1 MTQSSYEMG
10 CAPVLTDD
18 VSLKVF
24 LDHLMKLAVQ
34 SSTVCSNERIRRFHE
49 ITIVF
54 LWCLHHPMCAYFP
67 IEEESEKEKS
77 ISGLEWEYAPGV
89 PDKEDKWHLIPE
101 FMRVICCFMYLW
113 NRHEVW

>member
-67 IEEESEKEKS
+67 IE
-77 ISGLEWEYAPGV
+77 GV
-89 PDKEDKWHLIPE
+89 RKRNLYQ
-101 FMRVICCFMYLW
+101 V
-113 NRHEVW
+113 